1 MTLALPLKQQLK
13 KMFNRT
19 QLQNILQ
26 GLKQKIND
34 PLGKKRNIGN

>member
-1 MTLALPLKQQLK
+1 
-13 KMFNRT
+13 MFNRS